1 MQGITLT
8 GKVVEVRSTTVDEED
23 RQNSSLHSKEEP
35 PVTTRKHRVKN
46 FEKSSVG
53 SHAQLDVSAEKD
65 DDSVRKTQVVFDKR
79 NRKTVKRKKK
89 DVKETVTDTKAED
102 HTRYTRNSSE
112 PSPTFAKERTDIN
125 CINKEEN
132 SVMILQEGEQHNP
145 HLITEELSMSMRSSK
160 TVVAKSSATAA
171 TIHFDTSAE
180 GSPFLAKR
188 KRRGRPRKGVVVLS
202 DEVGDDGV
210 TKSNG
215 ETAMVTSKASTVKL
229 GKRSRKVSNS
239 GTTSKQRCELV
250 VDATTGNKRTRK
262 TSENLKTDAPS
273 PTVKQVVDQPK
284 INESL
289 TSPEVTLTQRKPKK
303 KRRKRII
310 PKQCRRWTARSTTK
324 GDSSNDSVERTRKE
338 SKDKVVV
345 TKDDISIKSATHT
358 VPKDKTS
365 STYLFGTQTPLSS
378 AGEERA
384 TKLTREAKLVLEKVS
399 QAHGPGNT
407 QVSSLHQDTHQ
418 VESLDSN
425 KQDTTE
431 EVKRK
436 SRRKA
441 QTECDLPK
449 SDEPMETAKAVR
461 RTKPKA
467 KRKTLNRK
475 KKISQERIIEED
487 KQMQQPTISVTA
499 DKAPNL
505 VLHNE
510 VSNPLESMIG
520 SNYSTLGINPSHE
533 PLRSISPEIPLQNT
547 LIQDISSRLST
558 ASSHEANEDDNKQI
572 CALSQQKN
580 IKSLDGVVS
589 KLTNGVHKTQT
600 PPLPPPSLSEPL
612 PSESLPSESLQHAT
626 NKNRTI
632 NERTITSIV
641 TSDSNTMTAEDT
653 SVQGGAGKRKQVDR
667 TVSFANPETKRRR
680 TFLSKRS
687 KNVSMFHLSVVD
699 DKVSFVC
706 VCGVCVSW
714 REAYTCT
721 CTLHLFA

>member
-1 MQGITLT
+1 MILA
-8 GKVVEVRSTTVDEED
+8 
-23 RQNSSLHSKEEP
+23 SKEMCQKTR
-35 PVTTRKHRVKN
+35 PVP
-46 FEKSSVG
+46 
-53 SHAQLDVSAEKD
+53 Q
-65 DDSVRKTQVVFDKR
+65 
-79 NRKTVKRKKK
+79 
-89 DVKETVTDTKAED
+89 
-102 HTRYTRNSSE
+102 
-112 PSPTFAKERTDIN
+112 
-125 CINKEEN
+125 
-132 SVMILQEGEQHNP
+132 
-145 HLITEELSMSMRSSK
+145 
-160 TVVAKSSATAA
+160 
-171 TIHFDTSAE
+171 
-180 GSPFLAKR
+180 
-188 KRRGRPRKGVVVLS
+188 
-202 DEVGDDGV
+202 
-210 TKSNG
+210 
-215 ETAMVTSKASTVKL
+215 
-229 GKRSRKVSNS
+229 
-239 GTTSKQRCELV
+239 
-250 VDATTGNKRTRK
+250 
-262 TSENLKTDAPS
+262 
-273 PTVKQVVDQPK
+273 
-284 INESL
+284 
-289 TSPEVTLTQRKPKK
+289 
-303 KRRKRII
+303 
-310 PKQCRRWTARSTTK
+310 RWTARSTTT

-345 TKDDISIKSATHT
+345 TKDDISIKGNESATHT

-365 STYLFGTQTPLSS
+365 STNLLGTQTPLSS
-378 AGEERA
+378 AGEERP

-399 QAHGPGNT
+399 QAHVPGYT

-425 KQDTTE
+425 KQDATE

-461 RTKPKA
+461 RTKPRA

-475 KKISQERIIEED
+475 KKISQESIIEED

-547 LIQDISSRLST
+547 LIQDTSSRLST

-600 PPLPPPSLSEPL
+600 PSLPPPTLSEPL
-612 PSESLPSESLQHAT
+612 PSESLQHVT

-632 NERTITSIV
+632 NERTTTSIV

-706 VCGVCVSW
+706 VWCGVVCVCHG
-714 REAYTCT
+714 EKHIHVYVHCI
-721 CTLHLFA
+721 CLHD